1 MKLPVLI
8 AAFAGLIAIAPPTS
22 AATINYNTTGSSLS
36 CGIVAGCTQNT
47 ATSIT
52 KGGLT
57 LTYNAGSGSGVLTPS
72 IVNLG
77 NIVSTGTGASVDLT
91 GLLLTI
97 NVNSSPPGVGDT
109 LPSATVY
116 GNISTNNSN
125 AFVAFSTNN
134 TTTTFGSLPGVTL
147 TSGVQSFTYQVLN
160 TRLGIQAPTVGNPIG
175 ETSIQGGV
183 AEASIFAN
191 GFEN

>member
-8 AAFAGLIAIAPPTS
+8 VAFAGFITAASPTQ

-36 CGIVAGCTQNT
+36 CGVVAGCIQNT
-47 ATSIT
+47 TNSVT

-57 LTYNAGSGSGVLTPS
+57 LTYNSGSGSGVLTPS

-77 NIVSTGTGASVDLT
+77 NFVSTGTGASVNFT

-97 NVNSSPPGVGDT
+97 NVNSTPPGVGGT
-109 LPSATVY
+109 LQSATVS
-116 GNISTNNSN
+116 GSISTSNSN
-125 AFVAFSTNN
+125 AFVAFGPNN
-134 TTTTFGSLPGVTL
+134 TTTTFGSGPGVTV